1 MCRQEKL
8 NWRIRSSKCSIVT
21 ARLVYG
27 RSPKRRASRRTKPV
41 VERSARALKSL
52 IDRGKLLA
60 KGSGRSTVYV
70 KAEDIAE
77 KRSSTPKN
85 SEASSKV
92 DDPFKV
98 IDLTPESQ
106 NLLRY
111 ISQPI
116 PARTPVG
123 YNQDFLRSIEPNE
136 TYYLDAGQRK
146 CLHNLGRCGGDRGD
160 CWNLRSDDTGPTPS
174 STCLGIR
181 VDSRG
186 THIPFWRRRD

>member
-1 MCRQEKL
+1 M
-8 NWRIRSSKCSIVT
+8 
-21 ARLVYG
+21 
-27 RSPKRRASRRTKPV
+27 
-41 VERSARALKSL
+41 
-52 IDRGKLLA
+52 A

-116 PARTPVG
+116 PAELAVG
-123 YNQDFLRSIEPNE
+123 YNQDFLAHTSRTKPIISMPANE
-136 TYYLDAGQRK
+136 NVCTISGA
-146 CLHNLGRCGGDRGD
+146 
-160 CWNLRSDDTGPTPS
+160 
-174 STCLGIR
+174 
-181 VDSRG
+181 
-186 THIPFWRRRD
+186 RRR